1 MSKTLEILAGCLS
14 KLQEAAGESKKFTDH
29 FPSIIC
35 VGGQSAGK
43 SSIIETIV
51 GHSFLPRGQDIVTRC
66 PLKIRSGNGLRNF
79 PIKTFKTFS
88 SRLHRIED
96 KKLAIVFAEEQKYDQ
111 KKEIFD
117 NFEDVREEIEKRTFK
132 RVGNTK
138 NVR

>member
-1 MSKTLEILAGCLS
+1 MSESLEILAGCLS
-14 KLQEAAGESKKFTDH
+14 KLQDASGENSIFTDL

-66 PLKIRSGNGLRNF
+66 PLKIRSGYRLRKFIYN
-79 PIKTFKTFS
+79 TFI
-88 SRLHRIED
+88 SRLHQTAEENQ
-96 KKLAIVFAEEQKYDQ
+96 KEVIVFAEEQKYAQ
-111 KKEIFD
+111 EKKIFN
-117 NFEDVREEIEKRTFK
+117 NFEDVRKEIEERTRK
-132 RVGNTK
+132 RVGDSK